1 MKKSKKP
8 KLNERH
14 LTSSVD
20 LACPFCGQMGTIS
33 IDEGGG
39 EKQTVVEDCDVCCRP
54 RVVHIESSPDV
65 TDGMHVW
72 LERDDGL

>member
-1 MKKSKKP
+1 MKKP
-8 KLNERH
+8 KKPHERH

-20 LACPFCGQMGTIS
+20 LRCPFCGRMGTIS

-39 EKQTVVEDCDVCCRP
+39 ENQTVVEDCTTCCRP

-65 TDGMHVW
+65 TDGVHVW